1 MAAKK
6 TDAEKGPLGAWAYH
20 TRLLL
25 QASSVDAATAAG
37 IKDTYLRK
45 IEGGSARKPAQRT
58 VFDLWQYYRRLG
70 QAQSVPVE
78 DPPPEWRGDPSPVQS
93 VSPADLATA
102 LVGLTAELAAWRKE
116 RQGLLDRVAQLEAQV
131 DELVVDR
138 DAPGNATPAAHGAH
152 PTTGR

>member
-6 TDAEKGPLGAWAYH
+6 SDAEKGPLGAWAYH

-45 IEGGSARKPAQRT
+45 IEGGSQREPARRT
-58 VFDLWQYYRRLG
+58 VFDLWQFYRRLG

-78 DPPPEWRGDPSPVQS
+78 YPPPEWRGAPTLVQIA
-93 VSPADLATA
+93 PAGDLATA
-102 LVGLTAELAAWRKE
+102 ITALVAELQLWRTE
-116 RQGLLDRVAQLEAQV
+116 DRGRIAKLEATVEVLAARALDPQGT
-131 DELVVDR
+131 
-138 DAPGNATPAAHGAH
+138 PGRAVLDVPD
-152 PTTGR
+152 PTTG